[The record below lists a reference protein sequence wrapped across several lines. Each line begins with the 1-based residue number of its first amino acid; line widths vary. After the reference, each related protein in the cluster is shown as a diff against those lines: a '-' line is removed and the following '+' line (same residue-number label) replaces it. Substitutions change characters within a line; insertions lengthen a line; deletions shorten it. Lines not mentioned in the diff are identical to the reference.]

1 MASCGGTTAAATS
14 GVPRDAYWST
24 GKNNNH
30 TLVVPSLDLV
40 AVRVGTDGWSNHG
53 GNHAQF
59 FKPICDAVVGMR
71 PAPDAVARCHGG
83 NRADVAGMA
92 LRPMGR
98 MMGPLFPRPR

>member
-1 MASCGGTTAAATS
+1 MLKQYGLLWYDNGSGYLS

-40 AVRVGTDGWSNHG
+40 AVRVGTDGWSNYG

-59 FKPICDAVVGMR
+59 FKPICDA
-71 PAPDAVARCHGG
+71 ARG
-83 NRADVAGMA
+83 
-92 LRPMGR
+92 
-98 MMGPLFPRPR
+98 

>member
-1 MASCGGTTAAATS
+1 MMKQYGLLWWNNGSGYLA

-40 AVRVGTDGWSNHG
+40 AVRIGTDGWSNHG

-59 FKPICDAVVGMR
+59 FKPICDAVVS
-71 PAPDAVARCHGG
+71 
-83 NRADVAGMA
+83 
-92 LRPMGR
+92 
-98 MMGPLFPRPR
+98 